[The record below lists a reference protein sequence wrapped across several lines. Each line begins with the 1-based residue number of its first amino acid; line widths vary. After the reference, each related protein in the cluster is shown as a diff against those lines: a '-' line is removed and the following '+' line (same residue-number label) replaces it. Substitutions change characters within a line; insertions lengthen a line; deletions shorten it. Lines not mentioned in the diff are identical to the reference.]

1 VNTTMPAPTHLLERA
16 YQLINANQLQ
26 NAELV
31 LDAVVRVDPQNV
43 EAWKTYLLILQSQN
57 DLDWL
62 KERLLKTRE
71 LSETDK
77 TKLINYHLYL
87 TNHLNGTETTD
98 NRTERFTF
106 PVREEREEMTTTGE
120 SNSQFELIDVF
131 DYPVKAVKK
140 ENRARPRRRAIYNPF
155 ALDGILNAMS
165 HDAFGKK
172 VVTHILEITALAK
185 DFARNPKGAYARFSK
200 SPYFEKYAEVALLAL
215 FVLSVRLVISN
226 NLSGYIFLGVFV
238 IGGRWWLVNFG
249 NRGSVPLSSQTRIY
263 QHENKSGLPVIKDIE
278 SDQAQKNDKENT
290 DKTLK

>member
-1 VNTTMPAPTHLLERA
+1 MPAPTHLLERA

-71 LSETDK
+71 LSESDK

-87 TNHLNGTETTD
+87 TNHLNGSETTN

-106 PVREEREEMTTTGE
+106 PVQVENEEMDTTGE
-120 SNSQFELIDVF
+120 STSQFELIDVF
-131 DYPVKAVKK
+131 DYPVKIVKN

-155 ALDGILNAMS
+155 ALDGMLNAMS
-165 HDAFGKK
+165 HNPFGKK
-172 VVTHILEITALAK
+172 ALTHIQEVTTLAK
-185 DFARNPKGAYARFSK
+185 DFVRNPKDAYARLSK
-200 SPYFEKYAEVALLAL
+200 SLYFEKYVEVALLAL
-215 FVLSVRLVISN
+215 FVLSVRLVVSN
-226 NLSGYIFLGVFV
+226 NLTGYIFLGVFV
-238 IGGRWWLVNFG
+238 IGGRWWLINFG
-249 NRGSVPLSSQTRIY
+249 NRGSAPLNSQTRIY
-263 QHENKSGLPVIKDIE
+263 QHENKSGLPVIKDVE
-278 SDQAQKNDKENT
+278 TDQAKKTDKENIE
-290 DKTLK
+290 KNIK